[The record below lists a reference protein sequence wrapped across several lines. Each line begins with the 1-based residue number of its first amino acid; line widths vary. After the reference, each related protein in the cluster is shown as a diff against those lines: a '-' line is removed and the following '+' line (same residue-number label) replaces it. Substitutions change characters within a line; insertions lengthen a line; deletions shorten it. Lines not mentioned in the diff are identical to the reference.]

1 MLAMVMR
8 FAMLTTLLIQVLPL
22 LALATWGM
30 GCTAS
35 APSTLPTTLPDT
47 VQVRT
52 VLVEFASGTTNV
64 DLYYTDTLRP
74 LPLVIVAHGFS
85 RSKANMAGWG
95 RALAEA
101 GFIAAVPD
109 LPAWSDHARNG
120 RFINELIG
128 HLAASPPE
136 GIKVDGERIG
146 LLGFSAGGLA
156 TLLAAAGNPVVRVW
170 VGLDPVDKNGQG
182 VAAAPR
188 LRCRAAIL
196 RAEPSSC
203 NANGNAAGIE
213 RALKV
218 PCLSIMVPKATHA
231 DPEWPTDKM
240 AEWVCGASAEERRA
254 TFVRHALAVLAEALL
269 GK

>member
-1 MLAMVMR
+1 MLAMRMRLVMLR
-8 FAMLTTLLIQVLPL
+8 TLLIQVLSL
-22 LALATWGM
+22 LALATWSM
-30 GCTAS
+30 GCTGSVPS
-35 APSTLPTTLPDT
+35 ALPTTLPDN

-52 VLVEFASGTTNV
+52 VRVELESGKTDV

-74 LPLVIVAHGFS
+74 QPLVIVAHGFS

-95 RALAEA
+95 RTLAAA
-101 GFIAAVPD
+101 GYVAAVPD

-120 RFINELIG
+120 RFINELTKY
-128 HLAASPPE
+128 LVALPPE
-136 GIKVDGERIG
+136 RLKLDRDRIG
-146 LLGFSAGGLA
+146 MLGFSAGGLA

-254 TFVRHALAVLAEALL
+254 TFVRHTLAVLAEALL